1 MDNEMA
7 FFSKKDCI
15 HHIFERVAECF
26 PDAVAVTC
34 EHETLTYHEL
44 NCRANR
50 LAHYLQRLN
59 VGPEKLV
66 GVCQDRSPDMII
78 SILGILKAGGAYLPL
93 DLAYPPER
101 LAFMLQDADAGVI
114 LTQESVAQKLPET
127 KARIVCVDRDC
138 EEIDHEPSDN
148 PVSAAQPDS
157 LAYVIYTSGSTG
169 TPKGVMVTHY
179 NVVRLFQSTQQ
190 WFHFDSSDIW
200 TFFHSHAFDF
210 SVWEIWGA
218 LLYGGRLIVIPY
230 LISRAPELLYEL
242 LCAEQVTVLNQ
253 TPSAFRQLIRAE
265 EALGKPKDL
274 NLRLII
280 FGGEALEL
288 QSLLPW
294 FDRHGDRKPQ
304 LVNMYGITET
314 TVHVTYRPLT
324 LDDVRRRR
332 GSVIGI
338 PIPDLQIYILD
349 EARKPSLIG
358 TPGEM
363 YVGGAGVARG
373 YLHREALTAE
383 RFIRNPFSNDPGDR
397 LYKTGDMAKR
407 LPDGDIEYV
416 GRIDQQ
422 VKIRGFRI
430 ELGEIESALALH
442 PHVREAVAVVHE
454 DDNGHK
460 SLAAYVAIKQ
470 GSPFSAQ
477 DMRSFLRSKLP
488 EYMVPA
494 AFVRLDR
501 LPLTPNGKLDRAALP
516 APQVTRETIATAY
529 APPATT
535 TEQTIAALFREVLQ
549 SGEIGIYDNFFDL
562 GGDSLL
568 AAQLI
573 LKIRDACG
581 RSIKIAKLFEHPTVH
596 ALAGYLSES
605 ASSEG
610 LHPEIFNRAA
620 KQKDALQKRRQL
632 KKG

>member
-1 MDNEMA
+1 MDNELV
-7 FFSKKDCI
+7 FFSKNDCI
-15 HHIFERVAECF
+15 HHIFERVAACC
-26 PDAVAVTC
+26 PDAVAVKC

-50 LAHYLQRLN
+50 VAHYLQRLN

-66 GVCQDRSPDMII
+66 GVCLDRSPDMII
-78 SILGILKAGGAYLPL
+78 SILGVLKAGGAYLPL
-93 DLAYPPER
+93 DLAYPSER
-101 LAFMLQDADAGVI
+101 LAFMLQDAEAAVI
-114 LTQESVAQKLPET
+114 VAQESVLQKLPET
-127 KARIVCVDRDC
+127 KAHIVCVDRDRG
-138 EEIDHEPSDN
+138 EIDREFAGN
-148 PVSAAQPDS
+148 PASAAQPDS

-190 WFHFDSSDIW
+190 WFQFKKNDIW

-230 LISRAPELLYEL
+230 LISRAPELFYEL
-242 LCAEQVTVLNQ
+242 LCEEQVTVLNQ

-265 EALGKPKDL
+265 EALGEPKDL
-274 NLRLII
+274 HLRLII

-324 LDDVRRRR
+324 LDDVRSRR

-338 PIPDLQIYILD
+338 PIPDLQIHILD
-349 EARKPSLIG
+349 ETREPSPIG
-358 TPGEM
+358 ALGEM

-373 YLHREALTAE
+373 YLYREALTAE
-383 RFIRNPFSNDPGDR
+383 RFIRNPFSSAPNDR

-442 PHVREAVAVVHE
+442 PHVREAAAVVYE
-454 DDNGHK
+454 DDAGHK
-460 SLAAYVAIKQ
+460 SLAAYVVVKQ
-470 GSPFSAQ
+470 GSPFFAQ

-488 EYMVPA
+488 DYMVPT

-501 LPLTPNGKLDRAALP
+501 LPLTPNGKLDRGALP
-516 APQVTRETIATAY
+516 KPQVTRETIATAY

-535 TEQTIAALFREVLQ
+535 MEQTIAALFREVLK
-549 SGEIGIYDNFFDL
+549 SGEVGIYDNFFDL

-573 LKIRDACG
+573 LKIRDACAL
-581 RSIKIAKLFEHPTVH
+581 SIKIAKLFEHPTVH
-596 ALAGYLSES
+596 ALAGYLSAS
-605 ASSEG
+605 ASGER
-610 LHPEIFNRAA
+610 LYPDVFNRAA
-620 KQKDALQKRRQL
+620 KQKDALLKRRQL
-632 KKG
+632 KKS